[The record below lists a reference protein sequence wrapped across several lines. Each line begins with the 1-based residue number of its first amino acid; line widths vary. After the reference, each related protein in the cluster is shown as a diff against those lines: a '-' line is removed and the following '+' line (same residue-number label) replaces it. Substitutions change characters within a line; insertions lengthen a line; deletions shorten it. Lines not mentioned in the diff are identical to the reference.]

1 MKRSKRP
8 TALLLV
14 AACIALVDCN
24 SSTTTSSTVFPTA
37 IAVRQY
43 TSTGS
48 LDTGN
53 FGAGTGAVITDFEPG
68 LNDYALANKLQG
80 TNILV
85 AGSVG
90 KTLPN
95 GTPQAQAAL
104 LRYTSTG
111 ALDNTFGTSG
121 AVRTPIGNANAE
133 AVAIDIQAD
142 GNIVVAATI
151 LSSTFSSVGIALLRY
166 NGTSGLLDTSFGGG
180 IVTASIG
187 TSADTAAA
195 AVLVQADQKIVVAGH
210 AQMVSGRTDI
220 VLLRYNPNGTL
231 DTTFGATQPQPGIV
245 ITDLGSDSVALAM
258 LLQPDNKLVVAGSLG
273 GGASPLDTVLVRY
286 NIDGSL
292 DTTGFGAPNGFVT
305 TDAGGDDFANSVVL
319 QPADNKIVV
328 AGHANVNLMNDTS
341 DFAVLRYTSTG
352 ALDTTFGA
360 AQTGIV
366 ITDLGAFDNA
376 FSVALQNDGK
386 IVVSGNTGSAG
397 GNVSVAIARYTAA
410 GVLDGS
416 FGTNGFVTSPPI
428 GPSFITSG
436 NSVVLQ
442 PTTGA
447 IIAAGFD

>member
-1 MKRSKRP
+1 MKRKSQRP
-8 TALLLV
+8 AVLPLIAV
-14 AACIALVDCN
+14 CIALADC
-24 SSTTTSSTVFPTA
+24 SGSTNTSSTVFPTA

-43 TSTGS
+43 TSTGA

-95 GTPQAQAAL
+95 GTPQAQVAL

-151 LSSTFSSVGIALLRY
+151 LSSSFSSVGIALLRY

-195 AVLVQADQKIVVAGH
+195 AVVVQADQKIVVAGH

-231 DTTFGATQPQPGIV
+231 DTTFGPAQTGIV
-245 ITDLGSDSVALAM
+245 TTELSGDSVALAM
-258 LLQPDNKLVVAGSLG
+258 VLQPDNKLVVAGSLG

-286 NIDGSL
+286 NPDGSL

-352 ALDTTFGA
+352 ALDPTFGA
-360 AQTGIV
+360 TGIV

-436 NSVVLQ
+436 NSIVLQ